1 MEAINST
8 QLLEQMRA
16 ATALAKN
23 DSASTSGGLPEGEFA
38 TLFRQAINS
47 VNQFQQQSGELQT
60 AFVRGDSNVDLAEV
74 MIASQKSA
82 VSFQA
87 ALQVRNRLV
96 SAYQEIMNMQI

>member
-1 MEAINST
+1 MESINST

-23 DSASTSGGLPEGEFA
+23 NSVSTAGELPEGEFA
-38 TLFRQAINS
+38 TLFRQAIDS
-47 VNQFQQQSGELQT
+47 VNQFQQQSSELQT

-74 MIASQKSA
+74 MIASQKST

-96 SAYQEIMNMQI
+96 SAYQEIMTMQI